1 MFNIKPFS
9 RLIAS
14 AKVAFEGITTP
25 VDRLIACVLVV
36 PISIFLMLS
45 MTPVENRLQT
55 QRVHDKN
62 ISALRGEIN
71 DLRRLQQSSEEARK
85 EIAEREDKLS
95 KELVEQ
101 DSITMQII
109 WGSEEARNYYQ
120 SGYLGLGNMFNQ
132 YSSDNN
138 LMIAAMTSAT
148 LACLLSVILNGQGS
162 AILALGAGLAIGLFA
177 VIAAKGTKAFLVA
190 GYSQATELDPYSIM
204 LLAFLAGAYQHRLL
218 ELLIKVVDTQAD
230 RVTLQPKMPDPKNQ
244 QPQQQHAPDKTP
256 G

>member
-109 WGSEEARNYYQ
+109 WGSELDFGRFRRREREHFACAARYGTEFLYC
-120 SGYLGLGNMFNQ
+120 LGL
-132 YSSDNN
+132 
-138 LMIAAMTSAT
+138 
-148 LACLLSVILNGQGS
+148 
-162 AILALGAGLAIGLFA
+162 AG
-177 VIAAKGTKAFLVA
+177 T
-190 GYSQATELDPYSIM
+190 
-204 LLAFLAGAYQHRLL
+204 
-218 ELLIKVVDTQAD
+218 
-230 RVTLQPKMPDPKNQ
+230 
-244 QPQQQHAPDKTP
+244 
-256 G
+256 